1 MTKYFSE
8 NHQRFLN
15 IANMT
20 DQHVRNAFVKMCNR
34 NKDVTTQD
42 ALYAQEQGN
51 RAERLQDRV
60 IELQNTIRKLNSRPT
75 VTADA
80 YDVAWK
86 KIETLEKENK
96 KLRNEFSNQ
105 FDYSKDIVRDLRE
118 ENKELKKENQ
128 RLSSCYKIG
137 EVLSERDKKDSKMDI
152 DAKNRRIAYL
162 EEKVKNMSESIK
174 EESAE
179 NVRLVAQLEN
189 DEHNVGHL
197 DEKMK
202 RLAYLEKLLQAKNY
216 VFSEIPNTPENMEM
230 LKLLKKHLNKDMYRL
245 RWRGQYLVD
254 GEDWRKYV
262 DGQPLS
268 KSKCIRVYIDNLS
281 AYGSTEGFNLD
292 EIRTILDGLHKVK
305 EQSEEFIRSFDI
317 DGEDNEDVN
326 DEKLS
331 LKKTEVL
338 EDYFQEMKFHIEEC
352 QQKMSEIE

>member
-96 KLRNEFSNQ
+96 NLRNEFSNQ

-118 ENKELKKENQ
+118 ENKELKK
-128 RLSSCYKIG
+128 
-137 EVLSERDKKDSKMDI
+137 
-152 DAKNRRIAYL
+152 
-162 EEKVKNMSESIK
+162 
-174 EESAE
+174 E

-230 LKLLKKHLNKDMYRL
+230 LKLLKKHVNKDMYRV

-292 EIRTILDGLHKVK
+292 EIDKILSGLKDPTL
-305 EQSEEFIRSFDI
+305 I
-317 DGEDNEDVN
+317 
-326 DEKLS
+326 
-331 LKKTEVL
+331 
-338 EDYFQEMKFHIEEC
+338 DYFEEMKFHIEEC